1 MAAPARDNYGNWVE
15 SSGTSFSHAF
25 DAGSGSN
32 RYLVVC
38 IQNQS
43 ATDNVNAPTFNGVT
57 TTLLYKRQ
65 NTQAQTPT
73 WNHYYGLAAPATGS
87 NTLALTTSSSCAPFW
102 CVYALS
108 GAKQT
113 GQPNVTGANA
123 ASGSNTSFSVSATT
137 TVSDCLLIGMSS
149 DNNGN
154 MAAGSNTTKR
164 SSWGN
169 GYGLQ
174 IFDSNSA
181 SNTAGTNTLNITGSN
196 GGKSDFTMIAIE
208 PAVQNLTIVAAQGSF
223 TLSGQNVTFTR
234 GKGFSAD
241 TGMFV
246 LTGQTVTLTSSRKI
260 TIAQGSYALTGQ
272 NITFLLGKGFT
283 ADAGFYTLTGYPV
296 NFGGTG
302 AWRWTPRSK
311 TPASWTIRPMT

>member
-15 SSGTSFSHAF
+15 SSGTSFSHSF

-43 ATDNVNAPTFNGVT
+43 ASDNVNAPTFNGT
-57 TTLLYKRQ
+57 TMTLLYKRQ

-73 WNHYYGLAAPATGS
+73 WNHYYGLAAPTTGS
-87 NTLALTTSSSCAPFW
+87 HTLAFTTGSSCAPFW
-102 CVYALS
+102 CAYALS

-123 ASGSNTSFSVSATT
+123 ASGSNSSFSVSATT
-137 TVSDCLLIGMSS
+137 TVNDCLLIGMSS

-154 MAAGSNTTKR
+154 MAAGANTTKR
-164 SSWGN
+164 STWTA

-181 SNTAGTNTLNITGSN
+181 SNTAGTNTLNVTGSN
-196 GGKSDFTMIAIE
+196 GGKSDFTMVAIE
-208 PAVQNLTIVAAQGSF
+208 PGVQNLTIVAAQGSF
-223 TLSGQNVTFTR
+223 TLTGYSVTLTK
-234 GKGFSAD
+234 GKGFSAT
-241 TGMFV
+241 TGMFT

-260 TIAQGSYALTGQ
+260 TIAQGSYTLTGE
-272 NITFLLGKGFT
+272 NVTFRLGKGFS
-283 ADAGFYTLTGYPV
+283 ADTGFYTLTGYSV
-296 NFGGTG
+296 VFGGSG
-302 AWRWTPRSK
+302 SWKWTHRTKPTSIWTDRSK
-311 TPASWTIRPMT
+311 P